1 MLTLLYIF
9 QKSYKPIWLISNK
22 QEAPDADSKVIQQ
35 INFIENLD
43 RAENTAVFFINK
55 KSKETILD
63 FSQFIVFETFA
74 GELLKLTMTNLFWFD
89 VLLV

>member
-43 RAENTAVFFINK
+43 GAENTAVFFINK

-63 FSQFIVFETFA
+63 FSQFIAFENFA

>member
-43 RAENTAVFFINK
+43 GAENTVVFFINK